1 MKILGIDLAGKDG
14 NPTGFCLI
22 LGDIVLS
29 IGIFRTLKALL
40 EYLNILRPSLVAIDA
55 PLSFPSNKHFR
66 DCDLLLKRF
75 RLSPLPINMP
85 SMAALV
91 RRAITITRFLDS
103 MGIKYIETFPAG
115 SIRFLGFKRKPRSHS
130 ERAKFFRKIL
140 KMFGLASNIDYSRLT
155 KDEFDAFIC
164 AISGYAYV
172 HQRYFAF
179 KGNECT
185 IILPCLEDD

>member
-22 LGDIVLS
+22 LGNIVLS
-29 IGIFRTLKALL
+29 IGIFRTLRALL
-40 EYLNILRPSLVAIDA
+40 EYLGTLRPTLVAIDA
-55 PLSFPSNKHFR
+55 PLSFPSNKRFR
-66 DCDLLLKRF
+66 DCDLLLKKF
-75 RLSPLPINMP
+75 GLSPLPINMP
-85 SMAALV
+85 SMKALV

-103 MGIKYIETFPAG
+103 IGVRYIETFPAG

-140 KMFGLASNIDYSRLT
+140 KMFGLVSNIDYSRLT

-164 AISGYAYV
+164 AVSGYAYINK
-172 HQRYFAF
+172 RYFAF
-179 KGNECT
+179 KGNECM
-185 IILPCLEDD
+185 IILPCLDEN